1 MIALGDYIC
10 FRYARCYVVDIARV
24 RHASHHIG
32 ASSSSS
38 ALHHRLLPGHP
49 EGVVDGPA
57 KKCNVASTS
66 VCTGV

>member
-38 ALHHRLLPGHP
+38 AYITPFFPDTLK
-49 EGVVDGPA
+49 V
-57 KKCNVASTS
+57 S
-66 VCTGV
+66 